1 MKELFVVQSQIAQ
14 KVAQRLRAK
23 ISAAEQLAIEQPPTV
38 DLTAFDL
45 YSRAKNLFLRVGFS
59 SNERANLL
67 EIANLLNQAVA
78 NDASFLEAYCLL
90 SYTYGPLY
98 SLGFDH
104 TAARLTLA
112 ETAIEAASRIRP
124 DVGETHLARA
134 RNLYHSYLAYDGAF
148 AELQVARRS
157 FPNDPR
163 VFELTGYIQR
173 RQGRWEEST
182 RNLER
187 AIEFDPRN
195 INILEQITLNY
206 RLLRRTAEEKST
218 WDRIVA
224 IEPNNAET
232 KAARAVAELRVGAD
246 TRALHQVVDSIRASN
261 PDALPTIAENWL
273 ICSLA
278 ERDVTGARQALDAV
292 GENPINLGGDV
303 YFNRPFVKALIAR
316 MTNDEDKAH
325 RLSLR
330 PARSRKKSFR
340 PSQILGR
347 LLRAGAD

>member
-1 MKELFVVQSQIAQ
+1 M
-14 KVAQRLRAK
+14 
-23 ISAAEQLAIEQPPTV
+23 
-38 DLTAFDL
+38 
-45 YSRAKNLFLRVGFS
+45 
-59 SNERANLL
+59 
-67 EIANLLNQAVA
+67 
-78 NDASFLEAYCLL
+78 
-90 SYTYGPLY
+90 
-98 SLGFDH
+98 
-104 TAARLTLA
+104 TLA

-124 DVGETHLARA
+124 DAGETHLARA

-278 ERDVTGARQALDAV
+278 ERDAAGAKAGLGRGG
-292 GENPINLGGDV
+292 GESDQLGGDV
-303 YFNRPFVKALIAR
+303 YFNRPFIQGVIAR
-316 MTNDEDKAH
+316 MTKDEEKAQSAFIAA
-325 RLSLR
+325 RAEQKKIIQAQPNFG
-330 PARSRKKSFR
+330 PAFCA
-340 PSQILGR
+340 LGLIDAALGQKQKR
-347 LLRAGAD
+347 